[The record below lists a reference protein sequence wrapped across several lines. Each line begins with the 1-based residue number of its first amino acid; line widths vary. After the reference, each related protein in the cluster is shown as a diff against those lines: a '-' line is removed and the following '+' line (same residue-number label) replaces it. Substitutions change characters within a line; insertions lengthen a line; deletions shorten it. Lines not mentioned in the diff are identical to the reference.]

1 MRPPPPPVAAHPL
14 LAVGLALCSA
24 FLYALAAALQRLAA
38 GRTGGRGHDGR
49 AFFGGLV
56 RQPLWWGGVGSMA
69 AGAGI
74 HVVALGVG
82 SVTLVQP
89 LGVLALVLALPLDA
103 RFERRVVTRAE
114 WTAAAV
120 LVAGLG
126 GLLALAPHRP
136 GGPPAPATGLVV
148 TVAAAGVVL
157 ALVVAAGSRLRPAGR
172 AVCRAAGAGLCA
184 GTTSG
189 LVRPVLHGLHRGPF
203 DAGLL
208 TAGVAVLVLPVLGLL
223 LLQTAYRDGGLDAG
237 LATQTT
243 VDPVVAGTIG
253 IAVLGERFTG
263 GPGGAALAAG
273 CAVVAA
279 AGLVWL
285 IRAGPGSAGRTVT
298 PRAAAAGP
306 RSC

>member
-1 MRPPPPPVAAHPL
+1 MLLRPPPPPVAAHPV

-38 GRTGGRGHDGR
+38 GRVDGRSHDGR
-49 AFFGGLV
+49 AFFTALV
-56 RQPLWWGGVGSMA
+56 RGPVWWGGVGAMA
-69 AGAGI
+69 AGAAI
-74 HVVALGVG
+74 HVVALGLG

-89 LGVLALVLALPLDA
+89 IGVLALVLALPLDA

-114 WTAAAV
+114 WAAAAV

-136 GGPPAPATGLVV
+136 GPGAALPGGLVV
-148 TVAAAGVVL
+148 TVIAAGGVL
-157 ALVVAAGSRLRPAGR
+157 ALLVAAGARLRTGGR

-189 LVRPVLHGLHRGPF
+189 LVRPVLHGLHRGPL
-203 DAGLL
+203 DTGVL
-208 TAGVAVLVLPVLGLL
+208 TAGVAVLVLPVVGLL

-243 VDPVVAGTIG
+243 IDPVVAGTIG

-273 CAVVAA
+273 CAVVTV

-285 IRAGPGSAGRTVT
+285 IRSGPGSAVT

>member
-1 MRPPPPPVAAHPL
+1 MAAHPV

-38 GRTGGRGHDGR
+38 GRTGDRQHDGR
-49 AFFGGLV
+49 AFFSALV
-56 RQPLWWGGVGSMA
+56 RQPVWWGGVGAMA

-74 HVVALGVG
+74 HVVALGLG

-103 RFERRVVTRAE
+103 RFERRVVSRAE
-114 WTAAAV
+114 WAAAGV

-136 GGPPAPATGLVV
+136 EPGAALPGGLVV
-148 TVAAAGVVL
+148 TVIAVGGVL
-157 ALVVAAGSRLRPAGR
+157 ALLVAASARLRTGGR

-184 GTTSG
+184 GATSG
-189 LVRPVLHGLHRGPF
+189 LVRPVLHGLHRGPL
-203 DAGLL
+203 DAGVL
-208 TAGVAVLVLPVLGLL
+208 TAGVAVLVLPVVGLL

-243 VDPVVAGTIG
+243 TDPVVAGTIG

-263 GPGGAALAAG
+263 GPGGAVLAAA
-273 CAVVAA
+273 CAVVTV

-285 IRAGPGSAGRTVT
+285 IRSGPGTPVVT

-306 RSC
+306 TSC

>member
-1 MRPPPPPVAAHPL
+1 MLLRPPPPPVAAHPF

-38 GRTGGRGHDGR
+38 GRTSGRSH
-49 AFFGGLV
+49 FFGALV
-56 RQPLWWGGVGSMA
+56 RQPVWWGGVGSMA

-74 HVVALGVG
+74 HVVALGLG

-89 LGVLALVLALPLDA
+89 IGVLALVLALPLDA

-114 WTAAAV
+114 WAAAAV

-136 GGPPAPATGLVV
+136 EPGGALPGGLVI

-157 ALVVAAGSRLRPAGR
+157 ALLVATSTRLRAGSR

-243 VDPVVAGTIG
+243 IDPVVAGSIG

-263 GPGGAALAAG
+263 GPGGAVLAAA
-273 CAVVAA
+273 CAVVTV

-285 IRAGPGSAGRTVT
+285 IRSGPGAVT
-298 PRAAAAGP
+298 SRAAAAAP
-306 RSC
+306 TSC

>member
-1 MRPPPPPVAAHPL
+1 VLVRPPPSAVAAHPV

-38 GRTGGRGHDGR
+38 GRTGDRSHDGR
-49 AFFGGLV
+49 AFFGALV
-56 RQPLWWGGVGSMA
+56 RQPVWWGGVGSMA

-74 HVVALGVG
+74 HVVALGLG

-89 LGVLALVLALPLDA
+89 IGVLALVLALPLDA

-114 WTAAAV
+114 WAAAAV

-126 GLLALAPHRP
+126 GLLALAPHH
-136 GGPPAPATGLVV
+136 GGGGTAPPAGLVV
-148 TVAAAGVVL
+148 VVVAAGVVL
-157 ALVVAAGSRLRPAGR
+157 ALLVVASARLRTASR
-172 AVCRAAGAGLCA
+172 AICRAAGAGLCA

-243 VDPVVAGTIG
+243 IDPVVAGTIG

-263 GPGGAALAAG
+263 GPGGAVLAAA
-273 CAVVAA
+273 CAVVTV

-285 IRAGPGSAGRTVT
+285 IRSGPGAVT
-298 PRAAAAGP
+298 SRAAAAAP
-306 RSC
+306 TSC

>member
-1 MRPPPPPVAAHPL
+1 MAAHPV
-14 LAVGLALCSA
+14 LAVVLALCSA

-38 GRTGGRGHDGR
+38 GRTGDRRHDGR
-49 AFFGGLV
+49 SFFGALV
-56 RQPLWWGGVGSMA
+56 RQPVWWGGVGSMA
-69 AGAGI
+69 AGATI
-74 HVVALGVG
+74 HVVALGLG

-89 LGVLALVLALPLDA
+89 IGVLALVLALPLDA

-114 WTAAAV
+114 WAAAAV

-126 GLLALAPHRP
+126 GLLALAPHHP
-136 GGPPAPATGLVV
+136 GGVPAPPAGLVGTV
-148 TVAAAGVVL
+148 VVAAVVL
-157 ALVVAAGSRLRPAGR
+157 AALVATSARLRAGSR

-189 LVRPVLHGLHRGPF
+189 LVRPVLHGLHRGPL
-203 DAGLL
+203 DPGLV
-208 TAGVAVLVLPVLGLL
+208 TAGVAVLVLPILGLL

-243 VDPVVAGTIG
+243 IDPVVAGTIG

-273 CAVVAA
+273 CAVVTV
-279 AGLVWL
+279 AGLIWL
-285 IRAGPGSAGRTVT
+285 IRSGPGSTGGTGGAVT

-306 RSC
+306 TSC

>member
-1 MRPPPPPVAAHPL
+1 VAAHPV
-14 LAVGLALCSA
+14 LAIGLALCSA

-38 GRTGGRGHDGR
+38 GRTGDGR
-49 AFFGGLV
+49 FFRALV
-56 RQPLWWGGVGSMA
+56 RQPVWWGGVGSMA
-69 AGAGI
+69 AGAAV
-74 HVVALGVG
+74 HVVALGLG

-103 RFERRVVTRAE
+103 RLERRVVTRSE
-114 WTAAAV
+114 WAAAAV

-136 GGPPAPATGLVV
+136 EPGAALPGGLVV
-148 TVAAAGVVL
+148 TVVAAALVL
-157 ALVVAAGSRLRPAGR
+157 AVLVAVSARLRTASR

-189 LVRPVLHGLHRGPF
+189 LVRPVLHGLHRGPV

-208 TAGVAVLVLPVLGLL
+208 TAGVAVLVLPILGLL

-243 VDPVVAGTIG
+243 IDPVVAGTIG
-253 IAVLGERFTG
+253 S
-263 GPGGAALAAG
+263 
-273 CAVVAA
+273 
-279 AGLVWL
+279 
-285 IRAGPGSAGRTVT
+285 GPGSPGAARGDVRS
-298 PRAAAAGP
+298 RAAAAGP
-306 RSC
+306 TSC

>member
-1 MRPPPPPVAAHPL
+1 MGPGPTSAHPV

-24 FLYALAAALQRLAA
+24 FLYALAAALQRLGA
-38 GRTGGRGHDGR
+38 GRVADERSGT
-49 AFFGGLV
+49 FFGDLAL
-56 RQPLWWGGVGSMA
+56 QPVWWCGVASMA
-69 AGAGI
+69 AGAAI
-74 HVVALGVG
+74 HVVALGLA

-89 LGVLALVLALPLDA
+89 VGVLALVLALPLDA
-103 RFERRVVTRAE
+103 RLERRTVTRPE

-126 GLLALAPHRP
+126 GLLALAPHRGDP
-136 GGPPAPATGLVV
+136 RPAPTSGLVGTVV
-148 TVAAAGVVL
+148 TAVVVL
-157 ALVVAAGSRLRPAGR
+157 AVIAGVGMRLPRGSR

-189 LVRPVLHGLHRGPF
+189 LVRPVLHGLRH
-203 DAGLL
+203 GLDVGVL
-208 TAGVAVLVLPVLGLL
+208 TAGVGVLVLPVLGLL

-243 VDPVVAGTIG
+243 VDPVVAGAIG

-263 GPGGAALAAG
+263 GPGGAALGVG
-273 CAVVAA
+273 CALVTV

-285 IRAGPGSAGRTVT
+285 IRAGPGGGVT
-298 PRAAAAGP
+298 RRADAAAP
-306 RSC
+306 TSC